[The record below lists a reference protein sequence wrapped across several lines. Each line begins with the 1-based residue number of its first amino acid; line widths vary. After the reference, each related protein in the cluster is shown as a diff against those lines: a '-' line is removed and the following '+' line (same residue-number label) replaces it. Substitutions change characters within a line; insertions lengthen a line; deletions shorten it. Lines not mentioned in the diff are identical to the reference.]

1 MTNTKWLRRALLGGV
16 ALGVIATSAQADE
29 LSDLK
34 AQLEQL
40 QSQVN
45 TMQTQ
50 QAAAPSGSNVGT
62 ITWERGQGS
71 LANWGQDIKDK
82 SGNNPDT
89 GFTVAITPTAD
100 MPAPVAEITVYGYV
114 KGDVLWDLNGMTN
127 KYSFSLQSIPQGGGD
142 AYVNLHPLQSRFGIK
157 SKVDTAVGQ
166 IRTRIEGDF
175 FGSFANDP
183 VTTYGLFR
191 LRQAYGEWDMAPGW
205 TLLVG
210 QTDYLETMTI
220 VGIDTVDFYGDAGP
234 LGRSRTP
241 QVRLTYTDGPLT
253 WAVAME
259 DPTFDSSTAVPNF
272 AGAITYN
279 IPGGHTLQATAVVA
293 DYDVDAVLGK
303 NSKYRADIYDPI
315 SGLGGC
321 SETVGDP
328 ASGIAGYDAAGNPI
342 YNATVTN
349 RFSCVDSTSYGYN
362 PSGLGW
368 AINAG
373 ASFNLADV
381 ATFNVGGNFGQGEV
395 VRELNQTYKKN
406 QIVDANGDLMEAW
419 SIQGGLSFGINEA
432 TTFNV
437 GAGYEDYL
445 GNLGEQ
451 NWIQDAVTVHANIMW
466 QPVKQLK
473 LGWEAMWG
481 QINYA
486 NDGLCSGDVF
496 LNSNDKVK
504 YSGGCSSSEN
514 DVRLQ
519 FGAWFFF

>member
-1 MTNTKWLRRALLGGV
+1 MTNTKWLRRALLGGA
-16 ALGVIATSAQADE
+16 ALTVMSAAAQADE

-34 AQLEQL
+34 AQLNQL
-40 QSQVN
+40 QTQVN

-50 QAAAPSGSNVGT
+50 QAAAPANGMGS
-62 ITWERGQGS
+62 ISWERGQGS

-127 KYSFSLQSIPQGGGD
+127 KYSFSLKSIPNGGGD

-175 FGSFANDP
+175 FGTFDTGPIN
-183 VTTYGLFR
+183 TYGLFR

-293 DYDVDAVLGK
+293 DYDVDATLG
-303 NSKYRADIYDPI
+303 NTNYAVVGTCGSGQEADI
-315 SGLGGC
+315 
-321 SETVGDP
+321 VG
-328 ASGIAGYDAAGNPI
+328 
-342 YNATVTN
+342 YNADGSPVYGTTADCAQVA
-349 RFSCVDSTSYGYN
+349 TSGYN
-362 PSGLGW
+362 PGGLGW
-368 AINAG
+368 AINGG
-373 ASFNLADV
+373 ASFNLADI
-381 ATFNVGGNFGQGEV
+381 ATANFGGNFGQGEV
-395 VRELNQTYKKN
+395 VRELNQTYVKN

-445 GNLGEQ
+445 GSLGEA
-451 NWIQDAVTVHANIMW
+451 NWIDNAVTVHANIMW
-466 QPVKQLK
+466 QPVKQMK

-486 NDGLCSGDVF
+486 NNGQCTVGST
-496 LNSNDKVK
+496 LNGTDPESASVT
-504 YSGGCSSSEN
+504 YSGCNKSEN

>member
-16 ALGVIATSAQADE
+16 ALGVIATGARADE

-45 TMQTQ
+45 TLQSQ
-50 QAAAPSGSNVGT
+50 QPTAAASGSGLGS
-62 ITWERGQGS
+62 ISWERGQGS
-71 LANWGQDIKDK
+71 LANWGQDIHDK

-114 KGDVLWDLNGMTN
+114 KGDVLWDMNGMTN
-127 KYSFSLQSIPQGGGD
+127 KYSFSLQSLDPFNNGSGN
-142 AYVNLHPLQSRFGIK
+142 AYVNLHALQSRFGIK

-175 FGSFANDP
+175 FGSFQSS
-183 VTTYGLFR
+183 TYGLLR
-191 LRQAYGEWDMAPGW
+191 LRHAYGEWDMAPGW

-220 VGIDTVDFYGDAGP
+220 VGVDEVDFYGDAGP

-241 QVRLTYTDGPLT
+241 QVRMTYTDGPLS

-259 DPTFDSSTAVPNF
+259 TPTFNSSTAVPNF
-272 AGAITYN
+272 AGAMTYN

-293 DYDVDAVLGK
+293 DYDVGNYSRSSRYDTL
-303 NSKYRADIYDPI
+303 SADTCTGPDTGATPI
-315 SGLGGC
+315 GF
-321 SETVGDP
+321 D
-328 ASGIAGYDAAGNPI
+328 ASGNAI
-342 YNATVTN
+342 YPAITD
-349 RFSCVDSTSYGYN
+349 SCAVANGSTAS

-368 AINAG
+368 AVNGG

-395 VRELNQTYKKN
+395 VRELNQTYNKN
-406 QIVDANGDLMEAW
+406 QLVDANGDLMEAW
-419 SIQGGLSFGINEA
+419 SVQGGLSFGINEA

-445 GNLGEQ
+445 GKLGS
-451 NWIQDAVTVHANIMW
+451 NGWIQDAVTVHANIMW
-466 QPVKQLK
+466 QPVKQMK

-486 NDGLCSGDVF
+486 NDGVCTGAPILNGNGKAVF
-496 LNSNDKVK
+496 E
-504 YSGGCSSSEN
+504 GGCETSAD